1 MYSRCEKVNNMSNAN
16 PENILILL
24 QKNGPKTLTEIKK
37 ILGGDLPK
45 PTILYHLKRLQEQ
58 GRVVRDGFKYSF
70 FTNQNLSLI
79 KIPCYGM
86 AQAGVNARFS
96 EDQIEYYVAVPPLF
110 LHGYNPRDL
119 FVMEVAGDS
128 MEPTLHEHNLVLF
141 KYYRDQIPTDN
152 DIVLCKI
159 GNAELKIKRFK
170 NMKEYGLLCSDN
182 YKKYLPIIM
191 NEDSDKILG
200 KMISLIN

>member
-1 MYSRCEKVNNMSNAN
+1 MSNAN

-37 ILGGDLPK
+37 ILGDDLPK

-96 EDQIEYYVAVPPLF
+96 EDQIEYYVSC
-110 LHGYNPRDL
+110 R
-119 FVMEVAGDS
+119 
-128 MEPTLHEHNLVLF
+128 
-141 KYYRDQIPTDN
+141 
-152 DIVLCKI
+152 
-159 GNAELKIKRFK
+159 RFDGT
-170 NMKEYGLLCSDN
+170 NTA
-182 YKKYLPIIM
+182 
-191 NEDSDKILG
+191 
-200 KMISLIN
+200 